1 MEKNHSNK
9 NFGKIFA
16 LGNTFRT
23 CAFWTFVCK
32 LNFQRRFRMSS
43 AELRRGAKLAGAS
56 KKRCSN
62 GLCIEFLRAMLL
74 KIEGV
79 SVWRRW
85 AHKITAFNGGFQVL
99 VAVYLFN
106 SYLCTFSLQ
115 SALALGGS
123 LKKHEIF
130 GWPTFPATPPP
141 PSPALPSTTVF
152 WLWK

>member
-1 MEKNHSNK
+1 LGTGKRVRVLTRGHGARPTQKETKVAWLLGKNHSNE
-9 NFGKIFA
+9 NFGKIFE

-74 KIEGV
+74 KIEGA

-106 SYLCTFSLQ
+106 SYLCTFSL
-115 SALALGGS
+115 
-123 LKKHEIF
+123 
-130 GWPTFPATPPP
+130 
-141 PSPALPSTTVF
+141 
-152 WLWK
+152 